1 MNFFLGR
8 YNKSK
13 LEEACMSKLETF
25 ERRIE
30 IIKLLHGKKMR
41 TGELADYFGVDERT
55 IRTDIDSLRMGMEVL
70 GVKIKIESK
79 HEGSQKHYYIS
90 TVHPIMLALNLS
102 ELFALLKLLENA
114 SSKNGGEVYKNIFQG
129 IYSQMTDYAES
140 RIAGLLE
147 NKYDKTEIINTLE
160 EDAFRHKDY
169 KLIYWL
175 KSGKFID
182 ISYLGK
188 NNTLFKEKVKLI
200 DLDGDELKILGEDG
214 KNRFI
219 DYNDII
225 IDWSEVEYK

>member
-1 MNFFLGR
+1 LKK
-8 YNKSK
+8 Y
-13 LEEACMSKLETF
+13 EPF

-30 IIKLLHGKKMR
+30 IIKLLHGKKMG
-41 TGELADYFGVDERT
+41 TGELADHFGVDDRT
-55 IRTDIDSLRMGMEVL
+55 IRADIDSLRVGMDVL

-114 SSKNGGEVYKNIFQG
+114 SSKNGGEVYKNIFQR

-160 EDAFRHKDY
+160 EEAFRHKDY
-169 KLIYWL
+169 KLIFWL
-175 KSGKFID
+175 KSGMFIE
-182 ISYLGK
+182 ISYFDEDDK
-188 NNTLFKEKVKLI
+188 QFNEKVKLL
-200 DLDGDELKILGEDG
+200 DFDGDKLKVAGEDG
-214 KNRFI
+214 KHRLI